1 MIFRNKEIDK
11 MKKSSFKLGGLGVA
25 GMVLVSQMSSVAFA
39 DEVNKKVFSVD
50 ASRLNQ
56 IVA

>member
-1 MIFRNKEIDK
+1 